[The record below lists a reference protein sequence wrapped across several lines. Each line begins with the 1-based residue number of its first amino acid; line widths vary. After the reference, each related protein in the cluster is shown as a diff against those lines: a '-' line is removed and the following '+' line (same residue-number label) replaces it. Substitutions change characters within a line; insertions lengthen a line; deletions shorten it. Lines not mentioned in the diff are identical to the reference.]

1 MSFLVDTSHRSSE
14 MEIMDDFTM
23 EGALFRDT
31 LDKLE
36 IINRFL
42 GGNSVT
48 INGLKNLLKNQS
60 KNKTITIV
68 DLGCGNGDILRDVA
82 KFGRKNNYS
91 FKLIGIDAN
100 LAAIEYAKEL
110 SKEYSEL
117 SFKTI
122 DILSEDF
129 KKQSYDVVLC
139 TLFLHHFKNE
149 ELISFLKTTTNKATI
164 GVVVNDL
171 HRHKLAYY
179 LFKFIGFFIKNKM
192 VRQDGLTSVLRA
204 FKREDLE
211 NIAKE
216 IKVHFSIQ
224 WKWAFRYLWILKKDF
239 INLKNH
245 SLD

>member
-14 MEIMDDFTM
+14 IEIMDDFTM
-23 EGALFRDT
+23 EGILIRDT
-31 LDKLE
+31 LDKIE

-42 GGNSVT
+42 GGNTVT
-48 INGLKNLLKNQS
+48 IKGLKNLIKNQS

-100 LAAIEYAKEL
+100 LAAINYAKEL

-129 KKQSYDVVLC
+129 KKESYDIVLC

-149 ELISFLKTTTNKATI
+149 ELISFLKTTIEKATI

-179 LFKFIGFFIKNKM
+179 LFKLIGFFIKNKM
-192 VRQDGLTSVLRA
+192 VREDGLTSVLRA
-204 FKREDLE
+204 FKRKDLE
-211 NIAKE
+211 NISTQ

-239 INLKNH
+239 IN
-245 SLD
+245 

>member
-23 EGALFRDT
+23 EGVLFRDT

-48 INGLKNLLKNQS
+48 INGLKKLLKNQP

-68 DLGCGNGDILRDVA
+68 DLGCGNGDILRDVS

-100 LAAIEYAKEL
+100 LAATEYAKEL

-117 SFKTI
+117 SFKTM

-149 ELISFLKTTTNKATI
+149 ELISFLKTTTDKATI

-179 LFKFIGFFIKNKM
+179 LFKLIGFFIKNKM

-204 FKREDLE
+204 FKKKDLE

-239 INLKNH
+239 IN
-245 SLD
+245 

>member
-23 EGALFRDT
+23 EGVLFRDT

-91 FKLIGIDAN
+91 FNLIGIDAN

-117 SFKTI
+117 SFKTL

-179 LFKFIGFFIKNKM
+179 LFKLIGFFIKNKM

-204 FKREDLE
+204 FRREDLE

-239 INLKNH
+239 IN
-245 SLD
+245 

>member
-23 EGALFRDT
+23 EGVIFRDT

-42 GGNSVT
+42 GGNTVT
-48 INGLKNLLKNQS
+48 IKGLKKLLKNQS
-60 KNKTITIV
+60 KKKTITIV
-68 DLGCGNGDILRDVA
+68 DLGCGHGDILRDVA

-117 SFKTI
+117 SFKTL

-179 LFKFIGFFIKNKM
+179 LFKLIGFFIKNKM

-204 FKREDLE
+204 FKRKDLE

-239 INLKNH
+239 IN
-245 SLD
+245 

>member
-14 MEIMDDFTM
+14 IEIMDDFTM
-23 EGALFRDT
+23 EGVLFRDT

-48 INGLKNLLKNQS
+48 INGLKKLIKNHP

-68 DLGCGNGDILRDVA
+68 DLGCGNGDILRDIS

-91 FKLIGIDAN
+91 FKLVGIDAN

-122 DILSEDF
+122 DVLSEDF

-179 LFKFIGFFIKNKM
+179 LFKLIGFFIKNKM
-192 VRQDGLTSVLRA
+192 VRKDGLTSVLRA
-204 FKREDLE
+204 FKRKDLE

-216 IKVHFSIQ
+216 MKVHFSIQ

-239 INLKNH
+239 IN
-245 SLD
+245 

>member
-31 LDKLE
+31 LNKLE

-91 FKLIGIDAN
+91 FNLTGIDAN

-122 DILSEDF
+122 DVLSEDF

-179 LFKFIGFFIKNKM
+179 LFKLIGFFIKNKM

-239 INLKNH
+239 IN
-245 SLD
+245 

>member
-23 EGALFRDT
+23 EGVLFRDT

-91 FKLIGIDAN
+91 FNLIGIDAN
-100 LAAIEYAKEL
+100 LAATEYAKEL

-117 SFKTI
+117 SFKTL

-149 ELISFLKTTTNKATI
+149 ELISFLKTTTDKATI

-179 LFKFIGFFIKNKM
+179 LFKLIGFFIKNKM

-204 FKREDLE
+204 FRREDLE

-239 INLKNH
+239 IN
-245 SLD
+245 

>member
-14 MEIMDDFTM
+14 IEIMDDFTM
-23 EGALFRDT
+23 EGILIRDT
-31 LDKLE
+31 LDKIE

-42 GGNSVT
+42 GGNTVT
-48 INGLKNLLKNQS
+48 IKGLKNLIKNQS

-100 LAAIEYAKEL
+100 LAAINYAKEL

-129 KKQSYDVVLC
+129 KKESYDIVLC

-149 ELISFLKTTTNKATI
+149 ELISFLKTTIEKATI

-179 LFKFIGFFIKNKM
+179 LFKLIGFFIKNKM

-204 FKREDLE
+204 FKRKDLE
-211 NIAKE
+211 NISTQ

-224 WKWAFRYLWILKKDF
+224 WKWAFRYLWILKKDY
-239 INLKNH
+239 IN
-245 SLD
+245 

>member
-23 EGALFRDT
+23 EGVLFRDT

-91 FKLIGIDAN
+91 FNLIGIDAN
-100 LAAIEYAKEL
+100 LAATEYAKEL

-179 LFKFIGFFIKNKM
+179 LFKLIGFFIKNKM

-204 FKREDLE
+204 FKRKDLE

-239 INLKNH
+239 IN
-245 SLD
+245 

>member
-23 EGALFRDT
+23 EGVLFRDT

-91 FKLIGIDAN
+91 FNLIGIDAN

-179 LFKFIGFFIKNKM
+179 LFKLIGFFIKNKM

-204 FKREDLE
+204 FRREDLE

-239 INLKNH
+239 IN
-245 SLD
+245 

>member
-14 MEIMDDFTM
+14 MEIMDDFSM
-23 EGALFRDT
+23 EGVLFRDT

-48 INGLKNLLKNQS
+48 IKGLKKLLKNQS

-68 DLGCGNGDILRDVA
+68 DLGCGNGDVLRDVS

-100 LAAIEYAKEL
+100 PAAIDYAREL

-122 DILSEDF
+122 DVLSEDF
-129 KKQSYDVVLC
+129 KKQSYNIVLC
-139 TLFLHHFKNE
+139 TLFLHHLKNE
-149 ELISFLKTTTNKATI
+149 ELISFLKKTTENATI

-179 LFKFIGFFIKNKM
+179 LFKLIGFFIKNKM

-204 FKREDLE
+204 FKRKDLE

-216 IKVHFSIQ
+216 IKVHFSIE
-224 WKWAFRYLWILKKDF
+224 WKWAFRYLWIMKKDS
-239 INLKNH
+239 IN
-245 SLD
+245 

>member
-14 MEIMDDFTM
+14 MEIMDDFTI

-91 FKLIGIDAN
+91 FNLIGIDAN

-179 LFKFIGFFIKNKM
+179 LFKLIGFFIKNKM

-204 FKREDLE
+204 FKRKDLE

-216 IKVHFSIQ
+216 MKVHFSVQ

-239 INLKNH
+239 IN
-245 SLD
+245 

>member
-91 FKLIGIDAN
+91 FNLIGIDAN

-117 SFKTI
+117 SFKMI

-129 KKQSYDVVLC
+129 KKQSYEVVLC

-204 FKREDLE
+204 FKRKDLE

-239 INLKNH
+239 IN
-245 SLD
+245 

>member
-14 MEIMDDFTM
+14 IEIMDDFTM
-23 EGALFRDT
+23 EGILIRDT
-31 LDKLE
+31 LDKIE

-42 GGNSVT
+42 GGNTVT
-48 INGLKNLLKNQS
+48 IKGLKNLIKNQS

-100 LAAIEYAKEL
+100 LAAINYAKEL

-129 KKQSYDVVLC
+129 KKESYDIVLC

-149 ELISFLKTTTNKATI
+149 ELISFLKTTIEKATI

-179 LFKFIGFFIKNKM
+179 LFKLIGFFIKNKM

-204 FKREDLE
+204 FKRKDLE
-211 NIAKE
+211 NISTQ

-224 WKWAFRYLWILKKDF
+224 WKWAFRYLWILKKRF
-239 INLKNH
+239 Y
-245 SLD
+245 

>member
-1 MSFLVDTSHRSSE
+1 MSFLVDTSHRSSQ

-91 FKLIGIDAN
+91 FNLIGIDAN
-100 LAAIEYAKEL
+100 LAATEYAKEL

-179 LFKFIGFFIKNKM
+179 LFKLIGFFIKNKM

-204 FKREDLE
+204 FKRKDLE

-239 INLKNH
+239 IN
-245 SLD
+245 

>member
-48 INGLKNLLKNQS
+48 INGLKKLLKNQP

-68 DLGCGNGDILRDVA
+68 DLGCGNGDILRDVS

-100 LAAIEYAKEL
+100 LAATEYAKEL

-117 SFKTI
+117 SFKTM

-149 ELISFLKTTTNKATI
+149 ELISFLKTTTDKATI

-179 LFKFIGFFIKNKM
+179 LFKLIGFFIKNKM

-204 FKREDLE
+204 FKKKDLE

-239 INLKNH
+239 IN
-245 SLD
+245 

>member
-1 MSFLVDTSHRSSE
+1 MSFLVNTSHRSSE

-23 EGALFRDT
+23 EGVLFRDT

-48 INGLKNLLKNQS
+48 IKGLKKLLKNQS

-68 DLGCGNGDILRDVA
+68 DLGCGNGDVLRDVS

-100 LAAIEYAKEL
+100 PAAIDYAREL

-122 DILSEDF
+122 DVLSEDF
-129 KKQSYDVVLC
+129 KKQSYNIVLC
-139 TLFLHHFKNE
+139 TLFLHHLKNE
-149 ELISFLKTTTNKATI
+149 ELISFLKKTTENATI

-179 LFKFIGFFIKNKM
+179 LFKLIGFFIKNKM

-204 FKREDLE
+204 FKRKDLE

-216 IKVHFSIQ
+216 IKVHFSIE
-224 WKWAFRYLWILKKDF
+224 WKWAFRYLWIMKKDS
-239 INLKNH
+239 IN
-245 SLD
+245 

>member
-91 FKLIGIDAN
+91 FNLIGIDAN

-139 TLFLHHFKNE
+139 TLFLHHFKNK

-179 LFKFIGFFIKNKM
+179 LFKLIGFFIKNKM

-204 FKREDLE
+204 FKRKDLE

-216 IKVHFSIQ
+216 MKVHFSIQ

-239 INLKNH
+239 IN
-245 SLD
+245 

>member
-1 MSFLVDTSHRSSE
+1 MSFLVDTSLRSSD

-23 EGALFRDT
+23 EGVLFRDT

-48 INGLKNLLKNQS
+48 INGLKKLLKNQS
-60 KNKTITIV
+60 KNKTITII
-68 DLGCGNGDILRDVA
+68 DLGCGNGDILRNVA

-110 SKEYSEL
+110 SKECSEL

-129 KKQSYDVVLC
+129 KKLSYDVVLC

-149 ELISFLKTTTNKATI
+149 ELISFLKTTTDKATI

-179 LFKFIGFFIKNKM
+179 LFKLIGFFIKNKM

-239 INLKNH
+239 IN
-245 SLD
+245 

>member
-23 EGALFRDT
+23 EGVLFRDT

-91 FKLIGIDAN
+91 FNLIGIDAN

-139 TLFLHHFKNE
+139 TLFLHHFKNK

-239 INLKNH
+239 IN
-245 SLD
+245 

>member
-14 MEIMDDFTM
+14 IEIMDDFTM
-23 EGALFRDT
+23 EGVLFRDT

-48 INGLKNLLKNQS
+48 INGLKKLIKNHP

-68 DLGCGNGDILRDVA
+68 DLGCGNGDILRDIS

-91 FKLIGIDAN
+91 FKLVGIDAN

-122 DILSEDF
+122 DVLSEDF

-179 LFKFIGFFIKNKM
+179 LFKLIGFFIKNKM
-192 VRQDGLTSVLRA
+192 VRKDGLTSVLRA
-204 FKREDLE
+204 FKRKDLE

-224 WKWAFRYLWILKKDF
+224 WKWVFRYLWILKKDF
-239 INLKNH
+239 FN
-245 SLD
+245 

>member
-23 EGALFRDT
+23 EGVLFRDT

-91 FKLIGIDAN
+91 FNLIGIDAN

-117 SFKTI
+117 SFKTL

-179 LFKFIGFFIKNKM
+179 LFKLIGFFIKNKM

-204 FKREDLE
+204 FKRKDLE

-239 INLKNH
+239 IN
-245 SLD
+245 